1 MSAESKVV
9 VATGGTLL
17 ITIVMLAVFAAADR
31 QDIRAELRFE
41 GARLDQRLLALEN
54 RIETRFASLETR
66 FANLETRFADFEKRM
81 DTRFTRIEERM
92 DLVLHAI
99 GRSAP
104 APALEQ
110 SEARPP
116 APPLEDSEARPPV
129 QASRPSASSV
139 TAVRGTDFVILS
151 SAPVLA
157 SGWTKAN

>member
-9 VATGGTLL
+9 IATGGTLL

-41 GARLDQRLLALEN
+41 GTRLDQRLLALED
-54 RIETRFASLETR
+54 RIETRFAS
-66 FANLETRFADFEKRM
+66 LETRFADFEKRM

-99 GRSAP
+99 GRGAP

-129 QASRPSASSV
+129 QASRSSASSV